1 MEDGHGLHASRRFS
15 GRYETISWFTKSDHY
30 NFNLDAVMIPQKHPG
45 RTYYRGQN
53 HGRPS
58 GNPLGKNQEDIWGIV
73 I

>member
-15 GRYETISWFTKSDHY
+15 GRYETIFWFTKSDHY

-45 RTYYRGQN
+45 RTYHRGQN